1 MVNNCNEAVVK
12 NLSNM
17 YTEAFL
23 FVGNLLQD
31 GKIEEVRFL
40 KSGFRVRFKGE
51 KGWFDYPY
59 TETGIISFLEL
70 YETY

>member
-1 MVNNCNEAVVK
+1 
-12 NLSNM
+12 M

-31 GKIEEVRFL
+31 GKIEEVVF
-40 KSGFRVRFKGE
+40 KKKGFRVRFKGE
-51 KGWFDYPY
+51 KFLFHFKF
-59 TETGIISFLEL
+59 TEAGIIDFLEL